1 MVTLR
6 DIAKEA
12 GVSAATVSYV
22 LNGSGKVSEAT
33 RKRILEIVKQTGY
46 RSNVL
51 ARSLRNNKSNMIGVI
66 VEDVQAKMTPKIIDG
81 INAAAEE
88 KGYQILLSNL
98 RLMSKIDAQFSHIS
112 AYQQDIDHAVHTL
125 TGMQVDGII
134 YVGMHDRRI
143 PHIINRT
150 ECPLVY
156 CYCYTQGE
164 GSSVGYDNTDV
175 MYRLTKQFL
184 DKGHRNFGII
194 AGRAD
199 SEPSMKRLQGI
210 RKAMDEAGIQ
220 IDESMIR
227 CGDWKYEKAREIAG
241 DMLSGA
247 NRPTAIIALND
258 EMAFGVRDA
267 AMQLQIRIPEDL
279 SVSGFDFNDAV
290 QFVTPRITTV
300 EPQLC
305 RMGQRAMELLLANIE
320 NTEQENVTVVLPSKI
335 IDGDSVSGPSV

>member
-33 RKRILEIVKQTGY
+33 RERILEIVKKTGY

-51 ARSLRNNKSNMIGVI
+51 ARSLRNSKSNMIGVI

-112 AYQQDIDHAVHTL
+112 AYQQDIDHAVQTL

-184 DKGHRNFGII
+184 DKGHRKFGII
-194 AGRAD
+194 AGRSD

-210 RKAMDEAGIQ
+210 RKAMDEAGTQ

-241 DMLSGA
+241 EMLSGA

-335 IDGDSVSGPSV
+335 IDGDSVAGPSV